1 MSRADVLVIGAGI
14 SGLAAARA
22 LADKGF
28 QVTVLEARDRIGGRI
43 HSADGFD
50 YGAHWIHGTE
60 GNPLTNLARH
70 YGLATYF
77 VGGDSTYTGS
87 WERLNFPGQP
97 VADKDR
103 SIMIADRVMDAVEA
117 QRARAADDK
126 PMAEAVAR
134 AMADL
139 RLDEQEQALA
149 WWHINLL
156 TREDC
161 ATDPETLSARHW
173 DDGFEVY
180 GYGDSVILDG
190 FASFCAPLADGLDIR
205 LSSPVDWITVHDD
218 GVQIGCGDQIFD
230 AARVVVTVPLA
241 VLKSNM
247 IRFDPPLSTAK
258 ASAIDRLGV
267 GTLAKIGLIFD
278 TPFWPQSSYAF
289 GLTGG
294 AKSGATLALTS
305 ATRGDAALTLLVGGS
320 TGAQIEGMDE
330 GQARAWAMAQLRAE
344 FGPDVPQPSAIRRT
358 NWSGDPYALGSYACV
373 AVGSRPDDFAT
384 LAEPVGERLFFAGEA
399 TSRNQWAT
407 AHGAYLSGL
416 REAARISDDWAI
428 MPPRNFTENRRWRAQ
443 MTRASR
449 FFNLRIR
456 TLPEADLA
464 TRTALLSRCIPF
476 ADIDLAEL
484 RLLATMFE
492 PRAVAAGDW
501 LCREGDAANHVFLI
515 ESGCFDILN
524 EAQGTVIATI
534 GPGDL
539 SGEYGLFHNAQRMAS
554 IRAIGDGQVLAL
566 DYQRFQRFLLAFPQ
580 ATLALLKVVI
590 GRVSG

>member
-87 WERLNFPGQP
+87 WERLIFPGQP

-103 SIMIADRVMDAVEA
+103 SIMIADRVMDAVEV
-117 QRARAADDK
+117 QRARAAKDQS
-126 PMAEAVAR
+126 MAEAAAW
-134 AMADL
+134 AMDDL
-139 RLDEQEQALA
+139 DLSSEERALA
-149 WWHINLL
+149 QWHLNLL

-278 TPFWPQSSYAF
+278 TPFWLQSSYAF

-443 MTRASR
+443 MMRASR

-456 TLPEADLA
+456 TLPEAELA
-464 TRTALLSRCIPF
+464 TRTALLSRCPPF

-492 PRAVAAGDW
+492 PRTVAAGDW
-501 LCREGDAANHVFLI
+501 LCREGDHADHVFLI
-515 ESGCFDILN
+515 ELGCFDILH

-539 SGEYGLFHNAQRMAS
+539 SGEYGLFHNAERTAS
-554 IRAIGDGQVLAL
+554 IRAIGDGQVLML

-580 ATLALLKVVI
+580 ASLALLKVVI
-590 GRVSG
+590 DRSS